1 MDYCRF
7 EKSAHET
14 TGQKGALLT
23 GTFICVETGCAARRG
38 RVEERKT
45 VTKTENKNM
54 GEKKK
59 TFFALAL
66 RANENCSFCLK
77 LGINSKCLATWP
89 APLQTLRP
97 TLENE

>member
-38 RVEERKT
+38 RVEKER
-45 VTKTENKNM
+45 
-54 GEKKK
+54 
-59 TFFALAL
+59 L
-66 RANENCSFCLK
+66 
-77 LGINSKCLATWP
+77 
-89 APLQTLRP
+89 
-97 TLENE
+97 